1 MKPAIPL
8 YPVNKRRKGKIQ
20 RKPLIVDPCWPRIL
34 KEARA
39 ELALVCPPVYTAFA
53 CGPNSESPRRA

>member
-8 YPVNKRRKGKIQ
+8 HPVNKRRKGKIQ

-39 ELALVCPPVYTAFA
+39 ELALACPVPITSFA
-53 CGPNSESPRRA
+53 CGKSNESPQ